1 MVGSLKGHQVTK
13 WKQIRL
19 LMRCLPHIQ
28 AINGGI
34 YMIELELGFIAAM
47 SVVNLIVN
55 IIILAIIYGMLDD

>member
-1 MVGSLKGHQVTK
+1 MHT
-13 WKQIRL
+13 R
-19 LMRCLPHIQ
+19 